1 MQADEED
8 SALHS
13 CFDSLKSA
21 VMGCC
26 YSICHKENDAQENT
40 INERTHLLE
49 VPEQQQETPVP
60 VVSASTPPR
69 KQDEQSAL
77 NRILHETATN
87 VIDVGALG
95 PYALEPGAYSE
106 RVRAYTARVAAAVPP
121 PTPAPPRLLADVPQ
135 AERTALLS
143 KAGLSNDDK
152 DFVSTTHTDIHDISA
167 SGAAVSTEFA
177 ICYKLLITRREIY
190 NR

>member
-1 MQADEED
+1 MQSDEED

-26 YSICHKENDAQENT
+26 YSICHKETDPQEN
-40 INERTHLLE
+40 IVNERTHLLE
-49 VPEQQQETPVP
+49 VPEQTQETPVP
-60 VVSASTPPR
+60 VASASTPPR
-69 KQDEQSAL
+69 KPDEQSAL

-106 RVRAYTARVAAAVPP
+106 RVRAYTARVALAPQPP
-121 PTPAPPRLLADVPQ
+121 PPAPRLLADVPH
-135 AERTALLS
+135 AERTALL
-143 KAGLSNDDK
+143 ARPGLPNGDRD
-152 DFVSTTHTDIHDISA
+152 
-167 SGAAVSTEFA
+167 
-177 ICYKLLITRREIY
+177 LITNAVKKAAAAISELRVEHHEDLVVPFRVP
-190 NR
+190 